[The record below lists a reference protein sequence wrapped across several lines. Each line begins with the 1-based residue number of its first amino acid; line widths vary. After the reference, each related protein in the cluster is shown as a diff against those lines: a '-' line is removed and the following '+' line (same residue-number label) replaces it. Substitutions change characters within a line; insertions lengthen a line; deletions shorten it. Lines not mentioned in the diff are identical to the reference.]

1 MNISSLW
8 LIFELILY
16 ITLLLWAFCNANNYV
31 SFFLTPLFFSIICLR
46 FRLYKIFFKNELE
59 EFNKAIIFIVIYL
72 GAINCC
78 FATNKIIS
86 EAIPQFQLFNSSAKE
101 KDLEKIFTNFNALKY
116 ENIPELQDRVCSIDN
131 RFTYIL
137 TALVSIEETNK
148 NNKDRTNN
156 LKERRKAYYHNVDK
170 INIRCNNARVEKLL
184 VNTEP
189 INEQNIDLAPMYK
202 RIGIWADEIKRNNA
216 EIPPCNTICAFNH
229 IDQASINIVK
239 ELDNIMSK
247 QDFRNS
253 YLTKQEKQY
262 DKLESL
268 QRSKENYLAR
278 LNF

>member
-1 MNISSLW
+1 M
-8 LIFELILY
+8 FELFCY
-16 ITLLLWAFCNANNYV
+16 ITLSLWAFCNANNYV
-31 SFFLTPLFFSIICLR
+31 SFFLTPLFFTIICLR
-46 FRLYKIFFKNELE
+46 LRLYKIFFKNELE
-59 EFNKAIIFIVIYL
+59 EFNKAIIFIVIYFF
-72 GAINCC
+72 AINCC
-78 FATNKIIS
+78 VAANKIIS
-86 EAIPQFQLFNSSAKE
+86 ETIPQIKLFNSSVKE

-131 RFTYIL
+131 RFSYIL
-137 TALVSIEETNK
+137 TVLVSIEETNK

-156 LKERRKAYYHNVDK
+156 LKERRKAYYNNVDK
-170 INIRCNNARVEKLL
+170 INIRCNNAQVEKLL

-247 QDFRNS
+247 QDYRNS